1 MLIGSIGRAVK
12 KRRPSLYRCFI
23 TRQTEISLSLPQTM
37 QRTKRY
43 WMALG
48 LAATV
53 LTGCNT
59 ETPTQVKDPEGTLYY
74 TESKDLF
81 PNPERGFLEQ
91 VYYESGALNKVAQP
105 AIIATNRKV
114 DNLTLYLHSYYLT
127 DYMESDIAPEFLDRL
142 ARNMEALREGGAKA
156 VVRFS
161 YKSSDKKSAQPWD
174 ATPEWMAKHIDQ
186 IAPYLEE
193 YKDVILCMQAGFIG
207 SWGEWYYTSTFPFN
221 PSKDEDFVLRWELVD
236 HLLEVL
242 PEERQLALRTPGYKM
257 RYLKHKGQEV
267 TPLSEAEAYQNT
279 AKARLCGHND
289 CFVASA
295 NDVGT
300 YFAPEEKTFWA
311 EDTKYTFMGG
321 ETCGECYFSTG
332 ENAIK
337 EMTKYHWTYINRSYH
352 SGVLNS
358 WISSGHMN
366 EIKQRLGYR
375 LVLDKAYPTQSPKA
389 GELFSVVLTLRNVG
403 FAAPINP
410 RDVEMVLVS
419 AEDNTKAAIY
429 KQEIDPRYWQGGD
442 TIVTTLHAR
451 LDSEMTGDY
460 KVYLNLPDPMPNLH
474 SNPDFSIRL
483 ANKDMWEAETGY
495 NYLMTITL
503 P

>member
-1 MLIGSIGRAVK
+1 MAVGIM
-12 KRRPSLYRCFI
+12 PL
-23 TRQTEISLSLPQTM
+23 LLM
-37 QRTKRY
+37 
-43 WMALG
+43 
-48 LAATV
+48 
-53 LTGCNT
+53 GCNPEPAPVT
-59 ETPTQVKDPEGTLYY
+59 DPEGTIYY
-74 TESKDLF
+74 TESNALF

-91 VYYESGALNKVAQP
+91 VYYESGALNKVAS
-105 AIIATNRKV
+105 ADIIRANRKA

-127 DYMESDIAPEFLDRL
+127 DYIESDIAPEFLDRL
-142 ARNMEALREGGAKA
+142 ARNMQALREGGAKA

-161 YKSSDKKSAQPWD
+161 YKPSMEPSAKPWD

-186 IAPYLEE
+186 IAPYLQE

-221 PSKDEDFVLRWELVD
+221 PSKDEDFLLRWELVD

-242 PEERQLALRTPGYKM
+242 PQERQLALRTPGYKM

-295 NDVGT
+295 DDVGT
-300 YFAPEEKTFWA
+300 YFSTEEKTFWA
-311 EDTKYTFMGG
+311 EDTRYTFMGG

-337 EMTKYHWTYINRSYH
+337 QMTRFHWTYINRSYH

-358 WISSGHMN
+358 WITSGDMN

-389 GELFSVVLTLRNVG
+389 GDLFSVVLTMRNVG

-410 RDVEMVLVS
+410 RDVEMILVS
-419 AEDNTKAAIY
+419 ADDASQKTVF
-429 KQEIDPRYWQGGD
+429 KQDIDPRYWMGGD

-451 LDSEMTGDY
+451 LDSSMKGDY

-474 SNPDFSIRL
+474 DNPDFSIRL
-483 ANKDMWEAETGY
+483 ANKDMWEEETGY
-495 NYLMTITL
+495 NYLMTVTL